1 MGGATVSPM
10 STPAFGRLLT
20 AMVTPMDDRGEIDL
34 DAAARLA
41 RHLVDEGNDGLV
53 VNGTTGESATT
64 TDEEKARLVE
74 AVVSAVGDRA
84 HVVAGVGTN
93 DTAHTLQL
101 AAQATERGAHG
112 LLVVT
117 PYYTKPPQSGLLRH
131 FRTVADAASMPVMLY
146 DIPGRSGV
154 PIATDTLVALAEHE
168 RIVAVKDAKGD
179 LWASTHVMR
188 ATDLLWYSGD
198 DGATLP
204 HMAQGAV
211 GVVGVTTHVAPRL
224 YARMVAAAAE
234 GDFATARRLHM
245 DLVPAVDAVMG
256 ITQGAIAAKAALV
269 EQGLLSSATVRSP
282 LPQMEEEQLERLR
295 AGLKESGVL

>member
-1 MGGATVSPM
+1 M

-20 AMVTPMDDRGEIDL
+20 AMVTPMDERGALDL

-64 TDEEKARLVE
+64 SDEEKAQLVATVLE
-74 AVVSAVGDRA
+74 AVGDRA
-84 HVVAGVGTN
+84 KVVAGVGTN
-93 DTAHTLQL
+93 DTAHTLHL
-101 AAQATERGAHG
+101 AAQAQERGAHG

-117 PYYTKPPQSGLLRH
+117 PYYSKPPQNGLLRH
-131 FRTVADAASMPVMLY
+131 FREVADAATVPVMLY

-154 PIATDTLVALAEHE
+154 PIATETLIALAEHE

-179 LWASTHVMR
+179 LWASSHVMR
-188 ATDLLWYSGD
+188 ATDLIWYSGD

-211 GVVGVTTHVAPRL
+211 GVVGVTTHVASRA
-224 YARMVAAAAE
+224 YAAMVAVAA
-234 GDFATARRLHM
+234 GNDFDTARRIHL

-256 ITQGAIAAKAALV
+256 LTQGAVAAKAALV
-269 EQGLLSSATVRSP
+269 EQGVLTCATVRGP
-282 LPQMEEEQLERLR
+282 LPPMEDDQLERLR
-295 AGLKESGVL
+295 AGLREAGVL